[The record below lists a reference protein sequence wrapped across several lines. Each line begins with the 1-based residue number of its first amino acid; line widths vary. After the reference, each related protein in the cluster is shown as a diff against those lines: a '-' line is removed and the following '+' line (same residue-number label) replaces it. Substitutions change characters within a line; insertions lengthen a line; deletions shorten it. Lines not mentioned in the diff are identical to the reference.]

1 MVPVIS
7 LLAGAAMTLKTKI
20 ALVVAGCTLLML
32 GSYYALSLQSAR
44 NAIVDFNKRSAV
56 TMAKLELDND
66 DVLLHMPR
74 LANQR
79 PALLPVMLAE
89 QFNGYAFILLD
100 GTELTSSSLPDEVQ
114 LSAQAQGNGFQFVLQ
129 QSGMPASIISF
140 PAAPEPIEVAGL
152 TQPGLYWLPLA
163 WLDLGQQQDRLAA
176 QLNNRFM
183 QFFLLLSLLAVFLA
197 WLGARWLL
205 KPVQQLLQGFHAL
218 QQGHLDQRIHSERRD
233 EMGQLF
239 QGFNHLAD
247 GVQRLDQQYR
257 QMSADIAHEL
267 RTPLAAVVAR
277 LEAMQDGV
285 VSTEPAQLAQL
296 HADVTRLSRI
306 INDLNLLSLTEAG
319 QLQLTLQPVDVSAL
333 LTELQL
339 SYQPQADATAV
350 QLIVQAGQGLYVQ
363 ADAARLRQV
372 LSNLLNNAF
381 RYGSSGGVLK
391 LTAQPLNGRIAI
403 YVEDKGPGLNDELL
417 AKLFQRFNHSRSQ
430 GGSGLGLAICYQL
443 CQLMQANI
451 SAKAGQAGGLSI
463 CISLKAA
470 VQG

>member
-7 LLAGAAMTLKTKI
+7 LLAVAAMTLKTKI
-20 ALVVAGCTLLML
+20 ALIVASCTLLML
-32 GSYYALSLQSAR
+32 GSYYLLSLHSAR
-44 NAIVDFNKRSAV
+44 NAIVDFNKRSAL

-66 DVLLHMPR
+66 EVQLYLPSIMQRHPESI
-74 LANQR
+74 LA
-79 PALLPVMLAE
+79 ALAA

-100 GTELTSSSLPDEVQ
+100 SGQLIGSSLPDEVQ
-114 LSAQAQGNGFQFVLQ
+114 LSAQAQGNGFQFVLKQ
-129 QSGMPASIISF
+129 AAMSPSVISF
-140 PAAPEPIEVAGL
+140 PAAPEPVAITGL
-152 TQPGLYWLPLA
+152 SQAGLYWLPMA
-163 WLDLGQQQDRLAA
+163 WLDLGQQQDSLAA

-183 QFFLLLSLLAVFLA
+183 QLFLLLSLLAVLLA

-205 KPVQQLLQGFHAL
+205 KPVQQLLQGFNAL
-218 QQGHLDQRIHSERRD
+218 RQGELGQRIHSTRRD

-239 QGFNHLAD
+239 DGFNHLAD
-247 GVQRLDQQYR
+247 GLQRLDQQYR

-296 HADVTRLSRI
+296 QTDVMRISRI
-306 INDLNLLSLTEAG
+306 IDDLNLLSLTEAG

-333 LTELQL
+333 LTDLQL
-339 SYQPQADATAV
+339 SYQAQADTAAV
-350 QLIVQAGQGLYVQ
+350 QLIVQAGQGLTVQ

-381 RYGSSGGVLK
+381 RYGSSGGVVK
-391 LTAQPLNGRIAI
+391 LTALPLNGRIAI
-403 YVEDKGPGLNDELL
+403 YVEDKGPGLSDELL

-451 SAKAGQAGGLSI
+451 AAKAGQAGGLSV

-470 VQG
+470 L

>member
-1 MVPVIS
+1 
-7 LLAGAAMTLKTKI
+7 MTLKTKI
-20 ALVVAGCTLLML
+20 ALIVACCTLLML
-32 GSYYALSLQSAR
+32 GSYYLLSLQSAR
-44 NAIVDFNKRSAV
+44 NAIVNFNKRSAV
-56 TMAKLELDND
+56 TMAKLALDND

-74 LANQR
+74 LANQH

-100 GTELTSSSLPDEVQ
+100 GTKLISNSLPDEVQ
-114 LSAQAQGNGFQFVLQ
+114 LSAEAQGNGFQFVLQ
-129 QSGMPASIISF
+129 QSGMPPSIISF

-163 WLDLGQQQDRLAA
+163 WLDLGQQQDRLAS

-183 QFFLLLSLLAVFLA
+183 QLFLLLSLLAVFLA

-205 KPVQQLLQGFHAL
+205 RPVHQLLQGFHAL

-247 GVQRLDQQYR
+247 GLQRLDQQYR

-285 VSTEPAQLAQL
+285 VSTEPAQLSQL
-296 HADVTRLSRI
+296 QTDVTRISRI
-306 INDLNLLSLTEAG
+306 IDDLNLLSLTEAG
-319 QLQLTLQPVDVSAL
+319 QLQLTLQAADVSAL
-333 LTELQL
+333 LNELQQ
-339 SYQPQADATAV
+339 SYQAQADATAV
-350 QLIVQAGQGLYVQ
+350 QLIVQVEQGLTVH
-363 ADAARLRQV
+363 ADATRLRQV

-381 RYGSSGGVLK
+381 RYGSSGGVVK
-391 LTAQPLNGRIAI
+391 LSAQHADGCIEI
-403 YVEDKGPGLNDELL
+403 CVEDKGPGLSDALL

-443 CQLMQANI
+443 CQLMQADI
-451 SAKAGQAGGLSI
+451 AARPVAGGGLCI
-463 CISLKAA
+463 CISLPGSAA
-470 VQG
+470 G